1 MEPLVGHLE
10 IQYSITEQC
19 DKLSDRGF
27 NRMQWGHT
35 EAIMNQAV
43 GEEAVLGPILE
54 KSDTCAES
62 KDAKKLFGQNIPQ
75 GKGHS
80 TKTQKGWTVTF
91 TENCKQFHRTGADGV
106 KGEWGDGRGLGRVLG
121 RTTLKI
127 RLEEL
132 TVYREDEGKSLQDF
146 KQGVPQSNRSFLRD
160 HCGNSVEN
168 RLEGDERRH
177 GDTG

>member
-62 KDAKKLFGQNIPQ
+62 KDARKLFGQNISQ

-80 TKTQKGWTVTF
+80 TNKDSKGLDGDI
-91 TENCKQFHRTGADGV
+91 HRKLQAIPQNWSRRC
-106 KGEWGDGRGLGRVLG
+106 EGRMGRWQRPGQGLGKDHFKNQAG
-121 RTTLKI
+121 GT
-127 RLEEL
+127 
-132 TVYREDEGKSLQDF
+132 YSL
-146 KQGVPQSNRSFLRD
+146 P
-160 HCGNSVEN
+160 
-168 RLEGDERRH
+168 
-177 GDTG
+177 